1 MNIKEHRKLV
11 RPGMPISGKIIE
23 KDMGILTYPIRNHN
37 SLYKRGGLYWKGTST
52 SLGTQENFI
61 P

>member
-11 RPGMPISGKIIE
+11 HPGMPISGKIIE

-37 SLYKRGGLYWKGTST
+37 SLYKRGGLL
-52 SLGTQENFI
+52 SLIHISEPTRQAS
-61 P
+61 